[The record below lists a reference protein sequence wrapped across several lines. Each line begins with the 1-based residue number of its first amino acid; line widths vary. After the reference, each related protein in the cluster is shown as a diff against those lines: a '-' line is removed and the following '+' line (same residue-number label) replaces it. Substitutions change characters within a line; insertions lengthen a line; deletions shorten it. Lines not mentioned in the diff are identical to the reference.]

1 MNTNPSSPTHHGFR
15 GSRLDKALGAILAM
29 LLIAVPPFVYG
40 HIGIAYALI
49 VLNGL
54 LIFDLRETMAVE
66 RARAKTK
73 SGSIK
78 EDKSRAG
85 LVVFDGM
92 GSLPADF
99 RGLKDYVLI
108 EPNCRLSVADLET
121 QFHGVGMTGSGMTA
135 AVLGPIAKAE
145 PRFGGESWREKR
157 RPQRTNRNKK

>member
-1 MNTNPSSPTHHGFR
+1 MNPSPSSPTHHRFR
-15 GSRLDKALGAILAM
+15 GSPLDKALGAIAAL

-40 HIGIAYALI
+40 HIGIVYALI

-54 LIFDLRETMAVE
+54 LFVGLLETMATE
-66 RARAKTK
+66 RAQAQTK
-73 SGSIK
+73 SGLTK
-78 EDKSRAG
+78 DEMPQNG

-92 GSLPADF
+92 GSLPSDF

-121 QFHGVGMTGSGMTA
+121 QFHGFGMTGSGMTA

-157 RPQRTNRNKK
+157 RPQQTKK